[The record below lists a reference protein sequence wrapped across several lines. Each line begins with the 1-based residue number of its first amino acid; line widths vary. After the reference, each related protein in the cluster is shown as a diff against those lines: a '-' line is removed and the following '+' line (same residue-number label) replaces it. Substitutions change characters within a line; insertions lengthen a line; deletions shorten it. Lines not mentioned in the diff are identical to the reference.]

1 MEKTIALMMSRTVV
15 CYVLFSLYIELVFVL
30 EDEVLT
36 VTKQVRLRMQ
46 WSWIQTLAG
55 VIM

>member
-15 CYVLFSLYIELVFVL
+15 RYVLFSLYIKLVFVL

-36 VTKQVRLRMQ
+36 VTKHVRLCMQ
-46 WSWIQTLAG
+46 RSWIQSPAG

>member
-1 MEKTIALMMSRTVV
+1 M
-15 CYVLFSLYIELVFVL
+15 FVL

-36 VTKQVRLRMQ
+36 VTKHVRLRMQ
-46 WSWIQTLAG
+46 RSWIQSPAG